1 MIEEKELEN
10 FDDEE
15 NKEEQEEVVNEENE
29 IVTDEVVD
37 EKELEN
43 IEEGIVPELIDK
55 DLAGLVKSSFLEYA
69 MSVIVSRALPD
80 VRDGLK
86 PVHRRIIFGMN
97 ELGNGPDKPHKKCAR
112 IVGDVM
118 GRFHPHGDSS
128 IYSAL
133 VRLAQPFSVRY
144 TLVDGHGNF
153 GSIDGDDPAA
163 MRYTEARM
171 SKIALEMVRD
181 IKKDTVDL
189 IPNYDGEDEEPV
201 ALPSRF
207 PNILVNGGTGIAV
220 GMATNIPPHN
230 LGETIDATLAIYEN
244 PDITIPELL
253 EIIPGPDFPTGA
265 YIMGKSGIVK
275 AYETGQGTIIVRSK
289 CEIDYKGPSGKPRI
303 IVSEIPYGVNKANM
317 ITRMGELARDKVI
330 DGLTDIRDESSGE
343 DIRVV
348 IELRKDVVPEVIL
361 NQLFKLTQLQS
372 SYGINMLVLVNG
384 EPKVLGIKPLLS
396 HYMDHQF
403 DVVTRRIK
411 FDLARDEERAHILE
425 GLIKALTNIDEVVD
439 TIRKSRNNED
449 AIAQLSEKF
458 DLSEKQAKA
467 VLGMTLSKLTSLET
481 EKIENE
487 CKELLAQINEYKRIL
502 ADKNEIYKVIK
513 AEMLEIKERF
523 SDKRRSQIIGG
534 EFNIDD
540 EDLIP
545 QEDIII
551 TLTVNGYIKRV
562 PVDTYRTQKRG
573 GRGMKGMSTN
583 EDDVVDKIVMANT
596 HEDVL
601 FFTNFGKV
609 YRIRGHQIP
618 EYSRQSKGIPAINLF
633 KMDPTEKVRSII
645 SIDNK
650 SDDLTDEHTLIF
662 VTKHGITKR
671 VALSEFARINANG
684 KIAVG
689 LKENDELI
697 DVKLTDGN
705 AEIFIAS
712 SNGKVVR
719 FNEND
724 IRVMGRTASG
734 VRGINVGSGEVVG
747 VATSLEGKYI
757 LVISERGYGKKSKME
772 DYRLTK
778 RGGQGVLTIKT
789 SEKNGNLAKI
799 VAVNGEEDV
808 LVVTNLGIIIR
819 TSLKEVNVSAR
830 NTLGVRIIKLSNN
843 QKVSSLCVTEAYDE
857 EEETPVVENKLEEV
871 VSEAS
876 SSEVVESEVNEEII
890 EENIDEVEEEL
901 LEEET
906 LEDEE
911 EIVEEETDEEM

>member
-1 MIEEKELEN
+1 MSDKEKLNEFIEGSRAEDN
-10 FDDEE
+10 
-15 NKEEQEEVVNEENE
+15 NS
-29 IVTDEVVD
+29 
-37 EKELEN
+37 N
-43 IEEGIVPELIDK
+43 IEVANLSET
-55 DLAGLVKSSFLEYA
+55 VKKSFLEYA
-69 MSVIVSRALPD
+69 MSVIVARALPD
-80 VRDGLK
+80 VKDGMK
-86 PVHRRIIFGMN
+86 PVHRRILFGMS
-97 ELGNGPDKPHKKCAR
+97 EAGITPSIPHKKSAR

-118 GRFHPHGDSS
+118 GKYHPHGDAS
-128 IYSAL
+128 IYDAM
-133 VRLAQPFSVRY
+133 VRLAQNFSTRY
-144 TLVDGHGNF
+144 PLVDGHGNF

-244 PDITIPELL
+244 PDISIQELL

-265 YIMGKSGIVK
+265 FIMGKSGIAK
-275 AYETGQGTIIVRSK
+275 AYETGQGSIIVRSK

-303 IVSEIPYGVNKANM
+303 IITEIPYAVNKANM

-330 DGLTDIRDESSGE
+330 DGLTDIRDESAGD

-361 NQLFKLTQLQS
+361 NQLYKLTQLQS
-372 SYGINMLVLVNG
+372 SFGINMLVLVNG
-384 EPKVLGIKPLLS
+384 EPKILGIKPLLT

-411 FDLARDEERAHILE
+411 YDLAKDEERAHILE
-425 GLIKALTNIDEVVD
+425 GLIKALLNIDEVVD
-439 TIRKSRNNED
+439 TIKKSKNNED
-449 AIAQLSEKF
+449 STLQLCERFELSER
-458 DLSEKQAKA
+458 QAKA
-467 VLGMTLSKLTSLET
+467 VLGMTLSKLNSLET

-487 CKELLAQINEYKRIL
+487 HKELVAEINEFKRIL
-502 ADKNEIYKVIK
+502 SDKNEIYQVIK
-513 AEMLEIKERF
+513 KEMLEIKEKY

-562 PVDTYRTQKRG
+562 PEDTYRTQKRG
-573 GRGMKGMSTN
+573 GKGMKGMSTN
-583 EDDVVDKIVMANT
+583 DDDVVDKIVMANT

-601 FFTNFGKV
+601 FFTNYGKV

-618 EYSRQSKGIPAINLF
+618 EYSRTSKGIPAINLL
-633 KMDPTEKVRSII
+633 KMDQNEKVRSII
-645 SIDNK
+645 SINNK
-650 SDDLTDEHTLIF
+650 DESLTDEHSLVF
-662 VTKHGITKR
+662 VTKNGITKR
-671 VALSEFARINANG
+671 VFLSEFTRINQNG
-684 KIAVG
+684 KIAIG
-689 LKENDELI
+689 LKDDDELI

-719 FNEND
+719 FNESD
-724 IRVMGRTASG
+724 VRCMGRTASG
-734 VRGINVGSGEVVG
+734 VRGINVAGGEVVG

-757 LVISERGYGKKSKME
+757 LVISEYGYGKMSDIN

-778 RGGQGVLTIKT
+778 RGSQGVLTIKT
-789 SEKNGNLAKI
+789 SEKNGSLAKI
-799 VAVNGEEDV
+799 VAVNGEEDI

-819 TSLKEVNVSAR
+819 TSLKEVKVAGR
-830 NTLGVRIIKLSNN
+830 NTLGVRIIRLAND
-843 QKVSSLCVTEAYDE
+843 QKVSSLCVTEAAE
-857 EEETPVVENKLEEV
+857 EEVEENNQVVENN
-871 VSEAS
+871 
-876 SSEVVESEVNEEII
+876 EVVETNEVVENVETTNEE
-890 EENIDEVEEEL
+890 
-901 LEEET
+901 
-906 LEDEE
+906 
-911 EIVEEETDEEM
+911 

>member
-1 MIEEKELEN
+1 MSDKEKLNEFIEDSKAEDN
-10 FDDEE
+10 
-15 NKEEQEEVVNEENE
+15 N
-29 IVTDEVVD
+29 T
-37 EKELEN
+37 N
-43 IEEGIVPELIDK
+43 IEIANLSET
-55 DLAGLVKSSFLEYA
+55 VKKSFLEYA
-69 MSVIVSRALPD
+69 MSVIVARALPD
-80 VRDGLK
+80 VKDGMK
-86 PVHRRIIFGMN
+86 PVHRRILFGMS
-97 ELGNGPDKPHKKCAR
+97 EAGITPSIPHKKSAR

-118 GRFHPHGDSS
+118 GKYHPHGDSS
-128 IYSAL
+128 IYEAM
-133 VRLAQPFSVRY
+133 VRLAQKFSTRY
-144 TLVDGHGNF
+144 PLVDGHGNF

-244 PDITIPELL
+244 PDITVQELM

-289 CEIDYKGPSGKPRI
+289 CEIDYKGTGGKPRI
-303 IVSEIPYGVNKANM
+303 IVSEVPYGVNKANM

-361 NQLFKLTQLQS
+361 NQLYKLTQLQS

-384 EPKVLGIKPLLS
+384 EPKVLGIKPLLTY
-396 HYMDHQF
+396 YMDHQF

-411 FDLARDEERAHILE
+411 FDLAKDEERAHILQ
-425 GLIKALTNIDEVVD
+425 GLIKALLNIDEVVE
-439 TIRKSRNNED
+439 TIKASKNNED
-449 AIAQLSEKF
+449 STIQLCQRFELSER
-458 DLSEKQAKA
+458 QAKA
-467 VLGMTLSKLTSLET
+467 VLGMTLSKLNSLET

-487 CKELLAQINEYKRIL
+487 HKELEEEINEFKRIL

-513 AEMLEIKERF
+513 AEMLEIKERY
-523 SDKRRSQIIGG
+523 SDKRRSEILGG

-545 QEDIII
+545 QENIII

-562 PVDTYRTQKRG
+562 PEDTYRTQKRG
-573 GRGMKGMSTN
+573 GKGMKGMSTN
-583 EDDVVDKIVMANT
+583 DDDVVDKIVMANT

-601 FFTNFGKV
+601 FFTNYGKV

-618 EYSRQSKGIPAINLF
+618 EYSRTSKGIPAINLL
-633 KMDPTEKVRSII
+633 KMDQDEKVRSII
-645 SIDNK
+645 SINNKDDN
-650 SDDLTDEHTLIF
+650 LTDEHSLVF
-662 VTKHGITKR
+662 VTKNGITKR
-671 VALSEFARINANG
+671 VFLSEFARINQNG
-684 KIAVG
+684 KIAIG
-689 LKENDELI
+689 LKDDDELI

-719 FNEND
+719 FNEQD
-724 IRVMGRTASG
+724 VRCMGRTASG
-734 VRGINVGSGEVVG
+734 VKGINVGDGEVVG

-757 LVISERGYGKKSKME
+757 LVISEYGYGKMSDMN

-778 RGGQGVLTIKT
+778 RGSQGVLTIKT
-789 SEKNGNLAKI
+789 SEKNGSLAKI
-799 VAVNGEEDV
+799 VAVDGEEDI

-819 TSLKEVNVSAR
+819 TSLKEVKVAGR
-830 NTLGVRIIKLSNN
+830 NTLGVRIIRLANE
-843 QKVSSLCVTEAYDE
+843 QKVSSLCVTEAVE
-857 EEETPVVENKLEEV
+857 E
-871 VSEAS
+871 
-876 SSEVVESEVNEEII
+876 
-890 EENIDEVEEEL
+890 EVEENTEVASN
-901 LEEET
+901 EET
-906 LEDEE
+906 TTNE
-911 EIVEEETDEEM
+911 

>member
-1 MIEEKELEN
+1 MSDKERLNEFIEAEK
-10 FDDEE
+10 
-15 NKEEQEEVVNEENE
+15 QEDNS
-29 IVTDEVVD
+29 
-37 EKELEN
+37 N
-43 IEEGIVPELIDK
+43 IEVANLSET
-55 DLAGLVKSSFLEYA
+55 VKKSFLEYA
-69 MSVIVSRALPD
+69 MSVIVARALPD
-80 VRDGLK
+80 VKDGMK
-86 PVHRRIIFGMN
+86 PVHRRILFGMS
-97 ELGNGPDKPHKKCAR
+97 EAGITPSIPHKKSAR

-118 GRFHPHGDSS
+118 GKYHPHGDSS
-128 IYSAL
+128 IYEAM
-133 VRLAQPFSVRY
+133 VRLAQNFSTRY
-144 TLVDGHGNF
+144 PLVDGHGNF

-650 SDDLTDEHTLIF
+650 SGDLTDEHTLIF

-724 IRVMGRTASG
+724 IRVMGRSASG
-734 VRGINVGSGEVVG
+734 VRGINVGTGEVVG

-857 EEETPVVENKLEEV
+857 EEETPVVENKVEEV

-890 EENIDEVEEEL
+890 EENVDEVEEEL

>member
-1 MIEEKELEN
+1 MSDKERLNEFIEAEK
-10 FDDEE
+10 
-15 NKEEQEEVVNEENE
+15 QEDNS
-29 IVTDEVVD
+29 
-37 EKELEN
+37 N
-43 IEEGIVPELIDK
+43 IEVANLSET
-55 DLAGLVKSSFLEYA
+55 VKKSFLEYA
-69 MSVIVSRALPD
+69 MSVIVARALPD
-80 VRDGLK
+80 VKDGMK
-86 PVHRRIIFGMN
+86 PVHRRILFGMS
-97 ELGNGPDKPHKKCAR
+97 EAGITPSIPHKKSAR

-118 GRFHPHGDSS
+118 GKYHAHGDSS
-128 IYSAL
+128 IYEAM
-133 VRLAQPFSVRY
+133 VRLAQNFSTRY
-144 TLVDGHGNF
+144 PLVDGHGNF

-396 HYMDHQF
+396 YYMDHQF

-705 AEIFIAS
+705 EEIFIAS

-734 VRGINVGSGEVVG
+734 VRGINVGNGEVVG

-757 LVISERGYGKKSKME
+757 LVISERGYGKKSKTE

-857 EEETPVVENKLEEV
+857 EEESPVVESKVEEV

-890 EENIDEVEEEL
+890 EENVDEVEEEL

>member
-1 MIEEKELEN
+1 MSDKEKLNEFIEDSKAEDN
-10 FDDEE
+10 
-15 NKEEQEEVVNEENE
+15 N
-29 IVTDEVVD
+29 T
-37 EKELEN
+37 N
-43 IEEGIVPELIDK
+43 IEIANLSET
-55 DLAGLVKSSFLEYA
+55 VKKSFLEYA
-69 MSVIVSRALPD
+69 MSVIVARALPD
-80 VRDGLK
+80 VKDGMK
-86 PVHRRIIFGMN
+86 PVHRRILFGMS
-97 ELGNGPDKPHKKCAR
+97 EAGITPSIPHKKSAR

-118 GRFHPHGDSS
+118 GKYHPHGDSS
-128 IYSAL
+128 IYEAM
-133 VRLAQPFSVRY
+133 VRLAQKFSTRY
-144 TLVDGHGNF
+144 PLVDGHGNF

-244 PDITIPELL
+244 PDITVQELM

-289 CEIDYKGPSGKPRI
+289 CEIDYKGTGGKPRI
-303 IVSEIPYGVNKANM
+303 IVSEVPYGVNKANM

-361 NQLFKLTQLQS
+361 NQLYKLTQLQS

-384 EPKVLGIKPLLS
+384 EPKVLGIKPLLTY
-396 HYMDHQF
+396 YMDHQF

-411 FDLARDEERAHILE
+411 FDLAKDEERAHILQ
-425 GLIKALTNIDEVVD
+425 GLIKALLNIDEVVE
-439 TIRKSRNNED
+439 TIKASKNNED
-449 AIAQLSEKF
+449 STIQLCQRFELSER
-458 DLSEKQAKA
+458 QAKA
-467 VLGMTLSKLTSLET
+467 VLGMTLSKLNSLET

-487 CKELLAQINEYKRIL
+487 HKELEEEINEFKRIL

-513 AEMLEIKERF
+513 AEMLEIKERY
-523 SDKRRSQIIGG
+523 SDKRRSEILGG

-545 QEDIII
+545 QENIII

-562 PVDTYRTQKRG
+562 PEDTYRTQKRG
-573 GRGMKGMSTN
+573 GKGMKGMSTN
-583 EDDVVDKIVMANT
+583 DDDVVDKIVMANT

-601 FFTNFGKV
+601 FFTNYGKV

-618 EYSRQSKGIPAINLF
+618 EYSRTSKGIPAINLL
-633 KMDPTEKVRSII
+633 KMDQDEKVRSII
-645 SIDNK
+645 SINNKDDN
-650 SDDLTDEHTLIF
+650 LTDEHSLVF
-662 VTKHGITKR
+662 VTKNGITKR
-671 VALSEFARINANG
+671 VFLSEFARINQNG
-684 KIAVG
+684 KIAIG
-689 LKENDELI
+689 LKDDDELI

-719 FNEND
+719 FNEQD
-724 IRVMGRTASG
+724 VRCMGRTASG
-734 VRGINVGSGEVVG
+734 VKGINVGDGEVVG

-757 LVISERGYGKKSKME
+757 LVISEYGYGKMSDMN

-778 RGGQGVLTIKT
+778 RGSQGVLTIKT
-789 SEKNGNLAKI
+789 SEKNGSLAKI
-799 VAVNGEEDV
+799 VAVDGEEDI

-819 TSLKEVNVSAR
+819 TSLKEVKVAGR
-830 NTLGVRIIKLSNN
+830 NTLGVRIIRLANE
-843 QKVSSLCVTEAYDE
+843 QKVSSLCVTEA
-857 EEETPVVENKLEEV
+857 
-871 VSEAS
+871 
-876 SSEVVESEVNEEII
+876 
-890 EENIDEVEEEL
+890 VEEEA
-901 LEEET
+901 EENTEVASNEET
-906 LEDEE
+906 TTNE
-911 EIVEEETDEEM
+911 

>member
-1 MIEEKELEN
+1 MSDKEKLNEFIEDSKAEDN
-10 FDDEE
+10 
-15 NKEEQEEVVNEENE
+15 N
-29 IVTDEVVD
+29 T
-37 EKELEN
+37 N
-43 IEEGIVPELIDK
+43 IEIANLSET
-55 DLAGLVKSSFLEYA
+55 VKKSFLEYA
-69 MSVIVSRALPD
+69 MSVIVARALPD
-80 VRDGLK
+80 VKDGMK
-86 PVHRRIIFGMN
+86 PVHRRILFGMS
-97 ELGNGPDKPHKKCAR
+97 EAGITPSIPHKKSAR

-118 GRFHPHGDSS
+118 GKYHPHGDSS
-128 IYSAL
+128 IYEAM
-133 VRLAQPFSVRY
+133 VRLAQKFSTRY
-144 TLVDGHGNF
+144 PLVDGHGNF

-244 PDITIPELL
+244 PDITVQELM

-289 CEIDYKGPSGKPRI
+289 CEIDYKGTGGKPRI
-303 IVSEIPYGVNKANM
+303 IVSEVPYGVNKANM

-361 NQLFKLTQLQS
+361 NQLYKLTQLQS

-384 EPKVLGIKPLLS
+384 EPKVLGIKPLLTY
-396 HYMDHQF
+396 YMDHQF

-411 FDLARDEERAHILE
+411 FDLAKDEERAHILQ
-425 GLIKALTNIDEVVD
+425 GLIKALLNIDEVVE
-439 TIRKSRNNED
+439 TIKASKNNED
-449 AIAQLSEKF
+449 STIQLCQRFELSER
-458 DLSEKQAKA
+458 QAKA
-467 VLGMTLSKLTSLET
+467 VLGMTLSKLNSLET

-487 CKELLAQINEYKRIL
+487 HKELEEEINEFKRIL

-513 AEMLEIKERF
+513 AEMLEIKERY
-523 SDKRRSQIIGG
+523 SDKRRSEILGG

-545 QEDIII
+545 QENIII

-562 PVDTYRTQKRG
+562 PEDTYRTQKRG
-573 GRGMKGMSTN
+573 GKGMKGMSTN
-583 EDDVVDKIVMANT
+583 DDDVVDKIVMANT

-601 FFTNFGKV
+601 FFTNYGKV

-618 EYSRQSKGIPAINLF
+618 EYSRTSKGIPAINLL
-633 KMDPTEKVRSII
+633 KMDQDEKVRSII
-645 SIDNK
+645 SINNKDDN
-650 SDDLTDEHTLIF
+650 LTDEHSLVF
-662 VTKHGITKR
+662 VTKNGITKR
-671 VALSEFARINANG
+671 VFLSEFARINQNG
-684 KIAVG
+684 KIAIG
-689 LKENDELI
+689 LKDDDELI

-719 FNEND
+719 FNEQD
-724 IRVMGRTASG
+724 VRCMGRTASG
-734 VRGINVGSGEVVG
+734 VKGINVGDGEVVG

-757 LVISERGYGKKSKME
+757 LVISEYGYGKMSDMN

-778 RGGQGVLTIKT
+778 RGSQGVLTIKT

-799 VAVNGEEDV
+799 VAVDGEEDI

-819 TSLKEVNVSAR
+819 TSLKEVKVAGR
-830 NTLGVRIIKLSNN
+830 NTLGVRIIRLANE
-843 QKVSSLCVTEAYDE
+843 QKVSSLCVTEAVE
-857 EEETPVVENKLEEV
+857 E
-871 VSEAS
+871 
-876 SSEVVESEVNEEII
+876 
-890 EENIDEVEEEL
+890 EVEENTEVASN
-901 LEEET
+901 EET
-906 LEDEE
+906 TTNE
-911 EIVEEETDEEM
+911 

>member
-1 MIEEKELEN
+1 MSDKERLNEFIEAEK
-10 FDDEE
+10 
-15 NKEEQEEVVNEENE
+15 QEDNS
-29 IVTDEVVD
+29 
-37 EKELEN
+37 N
-43 IEEGIVPELIDK
+43 IEVANLSET
-55 DLAGLVKSSFLEYA
+55 VKKSFLEYA
-69 MSVIVSRALPD
+69 MSVIVARALPD
-80 VRDGLK
+80 VKDGMK
-86 PVHRRIIFGMN
+86 PVHRRILFGMS
-97 ELGNGPDKPHKKCAR
+97 EAGITPSIPHKKSAR

-118 GRFHPHGDSS
+118 GKYHPHGDSS
-128 IYSAL
+128 IYEAM
-133 VRLAQPFSVRY
+133 VRLAQNFSTRY
-144 TLVDGHGNF
+144 PLVDGHGNF

-396 HYMDHQF
+396 YYMDHQF

-705 AEIFIAS
+705 EEIFIAS

-734 VRGINVGSGEVVG
+734 VRGINVGNGEVVG

-857 EEETPVVENKLEEV
+857 EEESPVVENKVEEV

-890 EENIDEVEEEL
+890 EENVDEVEEEL

>member
-1 MIEEKELEN
+1 MSDKERLNEFIEAEK
-10 FDDEE
+10 
-15 NKEEQEEVVNEENE
+15 QEDNS
-29 IVTDEVVD
+29 
-37 EKELEN
+37 N
-43 IEEGIVPELIDK
+43 IEVANLSET
-55 DLAGLVKSSFLEYA
+55 VKKSFLEYA
-69 MSVIVSRALPD
+69 MSVIVARALPD
-80 VRDGLK
+80 VKDGMK
-86 PVHRRIIFGMN
+86 PVHRRILFGMS
-97 ELGNGPDKPHKKCAR
+97 EAGITPSIPHKKSAR

-118 GRFHPHGDSS
+118 GKYHPHGDSS
-128 IYSAL
+128 IYEAM
-133 VRLAQPFSVRY
+133 VRLAQNFSTRY
-144 TLVDGHGNF
+144 PLVDGHGNF

-348 IELRKDVVPEVIL
+348 IELRKDVVPEVVL

-396 HYMDHQF
+396 YYMDHQF

-705 AEIFIAS
+705 EEIFIAS

-734 VRGINVGSGEVVG
+734 VRGINVGNGEVVG

-857 EEETPVVENKLEEV
+857 EEESPVVENKVEEV

-890 EENIDEVEEEL
+890 EENVDEVEEEL